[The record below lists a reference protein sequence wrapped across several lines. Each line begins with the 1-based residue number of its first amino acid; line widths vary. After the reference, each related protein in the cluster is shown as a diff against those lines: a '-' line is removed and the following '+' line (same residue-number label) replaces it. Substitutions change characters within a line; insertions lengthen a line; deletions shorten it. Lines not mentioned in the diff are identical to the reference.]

1 MTDKYDEMAREI
13 ETAVGGTYEM
23 PDGRAFWIDGPVAR
37 EITRRVMAASAL
49 RQVERETLEQG
60 NRKPDG
66 YAYIYPWPFGGEVIR
81 FSNGEEYNGHKP
93 LRAVPY
99 WLESSPP
106 SPTPT
111 EDVPTP
117 TELVDR
123 EYVRVPREPTLEMM
137 RAAAELV
144 GYPGTKE
151 KYIAMIQA
159 AHEIRRQEKTD

>member
-1 MTDKYDEMAREI
+1 MSDKYDEMARK
-13 ETAVGGTYEM
+13 VVYELTDR
-23 PDGRAFWIDGPVAR
+23 PLVY
-37 EITRRVMAASAL
+37 VVASAL
-49 RQVERETLEQG
+49 RQVAQEKERETAS
-60 NRKPDG
+60 RKPDG

-123 EYVRVPREPTLEMM
+123 EYVRVPMEPTLEMM

-159 AHEIRRQEKTD
+159 AEKGE